1 MMRYYHNVECMDV
14 KADAILQVGTAFQAP
29 TPPSG
34 KKTQQ
39 KQQHKT
45 IKKRLDKLSI
55 TIYGISFVI
64 FGTKITLHK

>member
-45 IKKRLDKLSI
+45 IKK
-55 TIYGISFVI
+55 G
-64 FGTKITLHK
+64 